1 MDLRSLRYF
10 AAVAEERHFGRA
22 AARLH
27 MTQPPLS
34 PAIKQLET
42 DVGALLMHRS
52 PAGVTLRPAG
62 TTLYDEAR
70 ALLEHA
76 EHARARVAAT
86 AGTATF
92 TIGTLADS
100 AEEADTGLADAFR
113 LRNPGV
119 RVRIREGDFTDPTAG
134 LRAGRVDVALT
145 RMPFD
150 RTGVSIRVLRSD
162 PVGVV
167 LRADDPLARR
177 DTLQVSDLDDR
188 RWFQFPEGTDSLWR
202 AYWTCT
208 TPSGTRRDGPVVR
221 TASECV
227 QAVFWNG
234 AIGLAPLAPQPH
246 AFPQGLT
253 VVPLADMMPSRLVVA
268 WNKADANPLIR
279 SLVQIAATVY
289 RSRPAGLRDRALR
302 TASHAIYELVAVPA
316 VGYQEYCVPFQVDR
330 IEKLLICRLDCFFRD
345 ANGPENVKEVFLR
358 QCGWPRRW
366 LRAFPGRDPSH
377 RGRCARGGRTARG
390 TGSAH
395 HARRRGTRRVRRW
408 AGTAARCRS

>member
-10 AAVAEERHFGRA
+10 VAVAEERHFGRA

-34 PAIKQLET
+34 RAIKQLET

-52 PAGVTLRPAG
+52 AAGVTLTPAG

-100 AEEADTGLADAFR
+100 AEEAGTGLADAFR

-150 RTGVSIRVLRSD
+150 RTGISVRVLRSD

-167 LRADDPLARR
+167 LRTDDPLARR

-188 RWFQFPEGTDSLWR
+188 RWFQFPEGTDPLWR

-208 TPSGTRRDGPVVR
+208 TPGGPLRDGPVVR

-279 SLVQIAATVY
+279 SLFQIAATVY
-289 RSRPAGLRDRALR
+289 RSRPAGLR
-302 TASHAIYELVAVPA
+302 
-316 VGYQEYCVPFQVDR
+316 G
-330 IEKLLICRLDCFFRD
+330 RD
-345 ANGPENVKEVFLR
+345 TSPVHPIPNGP
-358 QCGWPRRW
+358 
-366 LRAFPGRDPSH
+366 
-377 RGRCARGGRTARG
+377 GGCLPT
-390 TGSAH
+390 
-395 HARRRGTRRVRRW
+395 
-408 AGTAARCRS
+408 C